1 MVWLLMELGHSWPH
15 CVISRSIFIVIALWW
30 TSQRKPVLVIH
41 EDFLLKN
48 LSLSHFYPPGWT
60 IIIPYYFVV
69 YHIWV
74 RCCQNCHVYI
84 YTLICKWH
92 VIYYTL
98 TQNKYYLHLWTL
110 QTKCWMRST
119 NLFHIRL
126 SGRSQKSNVIVQSCT
141 LSSPWHIWYNPT
153 VGVLD
158 FLWHLELTKYLFS
171 VEDPHIYLRQLAV
184 KEKTKIS
191 AVQPLE
197 KGKEILL

>member
-15 CVISRSIFIVIALWW
+15 CVTSRSIFIVIALWW

-41 EDFLLKN
+41 EDVLLKKN

-119 NLFHIRL
+119 YSTSGCQEEVKNLMSL
-126 SGRSQKSNVIVQSCT
+126 CNPA
-141 LSSPWHIWYNPT
+141 PW
-153 VGVLD
+153 VLLGIFGTILLLG
-158 FLWHLELTKYLFS
+158 FLTFYDTWNLLN
-171 VEDPHIYLRQLAV
+171 IYLVL
-184 KEKTKIS
+184 KIPTFIWGS
-191 AVQPLE
+191 LQ
-197 KGKEILL
+197 